1 MKTRLN
7 RTRLA
12 AAGLLALLALPATGC
27 FNPFDPALAT
37 RGSNSRPAP
46 LPNSPSGV
54 VDLFQW
60 CWQNR
65 AYDEYQ
71 DIFTD
76 NYRFEFASG
85 DSAGTYYATTP
96 WTRSDE
102 LATAQHI
109 FITGTPSQPPAT
121 SVTLNFTQDL
131 SIDPD
136 PRDGKRDT
144 TYHRQVT
151 ALVNLRV
158 YFAESGF
165 EVTGPVYF
173 NVIRGDSA
181 IIPPQL
187 LARGFTH
194 DPNRWYIERWVD
206 GTLHTASAIPAPPG
220 PYHALR
226 DGALGPGAPPAIA
239 WRSPGPAEVAPAG
252 SSPIPRTPVYLVPT
266 SWGAIKS
273 LWGPR

>member
-1 MKTRLN
+1 MTPSR
-7 RTRLA
+7 RFQRPA
-12 AAGLLALLALPATGC
+12 ALLIVAALLLGAVGC
-27 FNPFDPALAT
+27 YNPFDPLLAKSAT
-37 RGSNSRPAP
+37 NSRPAP
-46 LPNSPSGV
+46 LPNSPTGV
-54 VDLFQW
+54 VDLFRW

-85 DSAGTYYATTP
+85 DSAGTYYAGTP

-131 SIDPD
+131 SVDPD

-144 TYHRQVT
+144 TYHRQIT

-158 YFAESGF
+158 FFAESGF

-187 LARGFTH
+187 VARGFKP

-206 GTLHTASAIPAPPG
+206 GTLHTNAAIPAPDINRAGRARAG
-220 PYHALR
+220 PTGTAPAAELP
-226 DGALGPGAPPAIA
+226 ASAGAP
-239 WRSPGPAEVAPAG
+239 
-252 SSPIPRTPVYLVPT
+252 PRTPVIAVPT
-266 SWGAIKS
+266 TWGAIKV
-273 LWGPR
+273 LWGP

>member
-1 MKTRLN
+1 VV
-7 RTRLA
+7 
-12 AAGLLALLALPATGC
+12 ALLIGAVGC
-27 FNPFDPALAT
+27 YNPFDPRLAT
-37 RGSNSRPAP
+37 RASNSKPPP
-46 LPNSPSGV
+46 LPNSPAGV
-54 VDLFQW
+54 VDLFRW
-60 CWQNR
+60 CWVNR

-85 DSAGTYYATTP
+85 DSAGTYYSSTP

-109 FITGTPSQPPAT
+109 FITGTPSQPPAN
-121 SVTLNFTQDL
+121 SVTLTFTQDL
-131 SIDPD
+131 TVDPD

-144 TYHRQVT
+144 TYHRQIT

-158 YFAESGF
+158 YFAESGY
-165 EVTGPVYF
+165 EVSGPVYF

-187 LARGFTH
+187 VARGFKA

-206 GTLHTASAIPAPPG
+206 GTLHTSSAIPAPDINRAGRARAGKGGLPS
-220 PYHALR
+220 A
-226 DGALGPGAPPAIA
+226 GAL
-239 WRSPGPAEVAPAG
+239 PAG
-252 SSPIPRTPVYLVPT
+252 SGSPPGTVVHTVPT
-266 SWGAIKS
+266 TWGAIKV
-273 LWGPR
+273 LWGP

>member
-1 MKTRLN
+1 MKPVQSSN
-7 RTRLA
+7 RPKVEL
-12 AAGLLALLALPATGC
+12 LILALLLGAAGC
-27 FNPFDPALAT
+27 YNPFDPRLAS
-37 RGSNSRPAP
+37 RGTNSRPAP
-46 LPNSPSGV
+46 LANSPTGV

-65 AYDEYQ
+65 SYDEYK

-85 DSAGTYYATTP
+85 DSAGTYYSGTP

-121 SVTLNFTQDL
+121 SVTLTFTQDL
-131 SIDPD
+131 SVDTD

-144 TYHRQVT
+144 TYHRQIT

-158 YFAESGF
+158 YFAETGF

-181 IIPPQL
+181 IIPQEL
-187 LARGFTH
+187 LDRGVTH
-194 DPNRWYIERWVD
+194 DKNRWYIERWVD
-206 GTLHTASAIPAPPG
+206 GTLHTTRAIPAPDINRAG
-220 PYHALR
+220 RASASR
-226 DGALGPGAPPAIA
+226 FAAAPPAQ
-239 WRSPGPAEVAPAG
+239 PKFV
-252 SSPIPRTPVYLVPT
+252 TPLFPT
-266 SWGAIKS
+266 SWGAIKA
-273 LWGPR
+273 LWGP

>member
-1 MKTRLN
+1 MKSLPTPGRVAL
-7 RTRLA
+7 TLA
-12 AAGLLALLALPATGC
+12 IAALGLWAAGC
-27 FNPFDPALAT
+27 FNPFDPMLAT

-46 LPNSPSGV
+46 LPNSATGV
-54 VDLFQW
+54 VELFQW

-85 DSAGTYYATTP
+85 DSAGTYYTSTP

-121 SVTLNFTQDL
+121 SIQLNFTQDL
-131 SIDPD
+131 SVDAD

-144 TYHRQVT
+144 TYHRQIT

-158 YFAESGF
+158 FFADGGF

-187 LARGFTH
+187 IARGFKP

-206 GTLHTASAIPAPPG
+206 GTLHTTSAIPAPPG
-220 PYHALR
+220 PYHALE
-226 DGALGPGAPPAIA
+226 DGATGPGALRAIG
-239 WRSPGPAEVAPAG
+239 WRSPGPAEVVPAG
-252 SSPIPRTPVYLVPT
+252 SRPVPKTRAQLVPT
-266 SWGAIKS
+266 SWGAIKV